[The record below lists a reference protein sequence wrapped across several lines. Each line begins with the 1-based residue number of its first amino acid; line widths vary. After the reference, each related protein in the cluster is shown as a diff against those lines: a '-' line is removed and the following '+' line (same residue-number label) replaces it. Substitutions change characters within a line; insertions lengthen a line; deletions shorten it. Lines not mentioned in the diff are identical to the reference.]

1 MEEKKLKFPTET
13 IDLPSKGLI
22 YPKDNNL
29 SSGKVEMKYMTAKE
43 EDILTNQSYIEAGT
57 VLDKLLQSLIVSD
70 IVYNDLITGDKNAL
84 LIAARVLG
92 YGSDYTF
99 KYEDEEIEGGSEE
112 DLQLELYNTKD
123 ALWAHYNATLNTYEN
138 TLTYNFASVVNFDTV
153 TLGYK
158 GTIEIENP
166 NLSIKV
172 YPNPTIDKVFIKYN
186 YPINTILYNALGQLI
201 AKGNRHEIDLSAYQS
216 ATYFLIIEDTSNQN
230 TYSFKIFK
238 D

>member
-1 MEEKKLKFPTET
+1 MKKMTLLSIFVCISFFSFSQDLFIGSDSSIT
-13 IDLPSKGLI
+13 ILSDATLYVNGLGLEPDADYTINPNTNIKRSSMPVAKGDVVVRRRI
-22 YPKDNNL
+22 NL
-29 SSGKVEMKYMTAKE
+29 TSSLEGY
-43 EDILTNQSYIEAGT
+43 
-57 VLDKLLQSLIVSD
+57 
-70 IVYNDLITGDKNAL
+70 TGAL
-84 LIAARVLG
+84 LL
-92 YGSDYTF
+92 

-112 DLQLELYNTKD
+112 DLQLELYNTKG
-123 ALWAHYNATLNTYEN
+123 ALWTHYNATLNTYEN
-138 TLTYNFASVVNFDTV
+138 TLTYNFMSAVNFDTV

-158 GTIEIENP
+158 GTVEIENP

-186 YPINTILYNALGQLI
+186 YPISTILYNALGQLI

-238 D
+238 Q

>member
-1 MEEKKLKFPTET
+1 MKKMTLISIFVCFSFFSFSQDLYIGSNSSITILSDATLYVNGLGLEPDADYTINPNTNIKRSSMPVAKGDVVVRRR
-13 IDLPSKGLI
+13 IDLTSCLEG
-22 YPKDNNL
+22 Y
-29 SSGKVEMKYMTAKE
+29 
-43 EDILTNQSYIEAGT
+43 
-57 VLDKLLQSLIVSD
+57 
-70 IVYNDLITGDKNAL
+70 TGAL
-84 LIAARVLG
+84 L
-92 YGSDYTF
+92 F
-99 KYEDEEIEGGSEE
+99 KYEDDEIEGGSEE

-123 ALWAHYNATLNTYEN
+123 TLWEYYNATLNTYEN
-138 TLTYNFASVVNFDTV
+138 TLTYNFASAVNFDTV

-158 GTIEIENP
+158 GTVEIENP

-186 YPINTILYNALGQLI
+186 YPISTILYNALGQLI

>member
-1 MEEKKLKFPTET
+1 MKKMTLISIFVFFSFFSFSQDLYIGSNSSITILSDATLYVNGLGLEPDADYTINPNTNIKRSSMPVAKGDVVVRRR
-13 IDLPSKGLI
+13 IDLTSCLEG
-22 YPKDNNL
+22 Y
-29 SSGKVEMKYMTAKE
+29 
-43 EDILTNQSYIEAGT
+43 
-57 VLDKLLQSLIVSD
+57 
-70 IVYNDLITGDKNAL
+70 TGAL
-84 LIAARVLG
+84 L
-92 YGSDYTF
+92 F

-123 ALWAHYNATLNTYEN
+123 TLWEYYNATLNTYEN
-138 TLTYNFASVVNFDTV
+138 TLTYNFASAVNFDTV

-158 GTIEIENP
+158 GTVEIENP

-172 YPNPTIDKVFIKYN
+172 YPNPTTDKVSIKYN
-186 YPINTILYNALGQLI
+186 YPISTTLYNALGQLI

>member
-1 MEEKKLKFPTET
+1 MKKMTLISIFVFFSFFSFSQDLYIGSDSSITILSDATLYVNGLGLEPDADYTINPNTNIKRSSMPVAKGDVVVRRR
-13 IDLPSKGLI
+13 IDLTSCLEG
-22 YPKDNNL
+22 Y
-29 SSGKVEMKYMTAKE
+29 T
-43 EDILTNQSYIEAGT
+43 GT
-57 VLDKLLQSLIVSD
+57 LL
-70 IVYNDLITGDKNAL
+70 
-84 LIAARVLG
+84 
-92 YGSDYTF
+92 F

>member
-1 MEEKKLKFPTET
+1 MKKMTLISIFVCFSFFSFSQDLYIGSNSSITILSDATLYVNGLGLEPDADYTINPNTNIKRSSMPVAKGDVVVRRR
-13 IDLPSKGLI
+13 IDLTSCLEG
-22 YPKDNNL
+22 Y
-29 SSGKVEMKYMTAKE
+29 
-43 EDILTNQSYIEAGT
+43 
-57 VLDKLLQSLIVSD
+57 
-70 IVYNDLITGDKNAL
+70 TGAL
-84 LIAARVLG
+84 L
-92 YGSDYTF
+92 F

-123 ALWAHYNATLNTYEN
+123 TLWEYYNATLNTYEN
-138 TLTYNFASVVNFDTV
+138 TLTYNFASAVNFDTV

-158 GTIEIENP
+158 GTVEIENP

-186 YPINTILYNALGQLI
+186 YPISTILYNALGQLI